1 MPGRQALEC
10 SNVRPDPGILVGMTI
25 EVRFFA
31 SLVDSTGAVRD
42 RVELPDGS
50 DVTVLWSAL
59 IERYPG
65 LKSTGFLPLVA
76 CDMEYATWDANL
88 DGVREVAFLP
98 PVSGG

>member
-1 MPGRQALEC
+1 
-10 SNVRPDPGILVGMTI
+10 
-25 EVRFFA
+25 
-31 SLVDSTGAVRD
+31 
-42 RVELPDGS
+42 
-50 DVTVLWSAL
+50 VTVLWSAL